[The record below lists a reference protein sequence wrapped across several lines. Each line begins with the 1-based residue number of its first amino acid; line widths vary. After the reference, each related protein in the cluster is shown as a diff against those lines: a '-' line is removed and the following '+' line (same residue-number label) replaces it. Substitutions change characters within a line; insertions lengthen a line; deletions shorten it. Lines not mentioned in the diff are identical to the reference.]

1 VANSE
6 QGRTPY
12 SLLAIR
18 QTKEDDMSAA
28 ATIDTDLEAFR
39 AEARKWL
46 EENFP
51 PSLKGKGGMMMS
63 EGGPTGG
70 ADFAK
75 WKKAMGEK
83 GWGTPTYPKQYGGGG
98 LSTAQARVL
107 NQEITRLGAFNPIGG
122 MGVMMFGPTLL
133 EYGNEEQKKKYVPGI
148 VQGTT
153 WWCQGYS
160 EPGAGSDL
168 ASLRTQ
174 CVDKGDHY
182 LVNGQKI
189 WTSGAQ
195 YADMCFCL
203 VRTDNT
209 RKHEGISFLLIDMK
223 SPGVEVRPIKLI
235 SGNSPFCETF
245 FTDVKV
251 PKENLMGP
259 LNGGWTIGK
268 RLLQFE
274 RAGLGGNIGGGGLN
288 RGGETRSLDQVAKA
302 YVGANDNGQV
312 ADADLRARVTNH
324 LMDTRAFMLTVFRAQ
339 AEAKGNQGPSATTS
353 IMKNAGS
360 RIGQERAELLVE
372 MMGHQGLG
380 WEGEGFTRDEL
391 DTVRGWLGGKA
402 TTIYGGSQEIQNNI
416 IAKRILGL
424 LDHQ

>member
-1 VANSE
+1 
-6 QGRTPY
+6 
-12 SLLAIR
+12 
-18 QTKEDDMSAA
+18 MSAA
-28 ATIDTDLEAFR
+28 AAVSDGVEAFR
-39 AEARKWL
+39 AEVREWL
-46 EENFP
+46 AKNFP
-51 PSLKGKGGMMMS
+51 PSLKGRAAMMLA
-63 EGGPTGG
+63 ENGRPTDP
-70 ADFAK
+70 DFLR

-83 GWGTPTYPKQYGGGG
+83 GWGTPSWPKQYGGGG
-98 LSTAQARVL
+98 LSRDEQRVL
-107 NQEITRLGAFNPIGG
+107 SQEMAKIGAWSPIGG

-133 EYGNEEQKKKYVPGI
+133 EYGNEEQKARHIPGI
-148 VQGTT
+148 VTGEV

-195 YADMCFCL
+195 FADWCFCL
-203 VRTDNT
+203 VRTDNSK
-209 RKHEGISFLLIDMK
+209 KHEGISFLLIDMK
-223 SPGVEVRPIKLI
+223 SPGIEVRPIKLI

-274 RAGLGGNIGGGGLN
+274 RQGLGSGTGGPM
-288 RGGETRSLDQVAKA
+288 RGGENRSLDQVAKH
-302 YVGANDNGQV
+302 YVGTDEKGRI
-312 ADADLRARVTNH
+312 ADGDLRSRVAGH
-324 LMDTRAFMLTVFRAQ
+324 MMDMRAFMLTVQRAMS
-339 AEAKGNQGPSATTS
+339 EAKGNQGPSATTS

-360 RIGQERAELLVE
+360 RIGQERSELLIE
-372 MMGHQGLG
+372 ILGTQGLG
-380 WEGEGFTRDEL
+380 WEGEGFTKDEL
-391 DTVRGWLGGKA
+391 DTVRAWLGGKA
-402 TTIYGGSQEIQNNI
+402 TTIYGGSAEIQNNI

>member
-1 VANSE
+1 MV
-6 QGRTPY
+6 G
-12 SLLAIR
+12 
-18 QTKEDDMSAA
+18 
-28 ATIDTDLEAFR
+28 
-39 AEARKWL
+39 
-46 EENFP
+46 
-51 PSLKGKGGMMMS
+51 
-63 EGGPTGG
+63 EGGSHHG
-70 ADFAK
+70 ADFAR
-75 WKKAMGEK
+75 WKKAMGDK

-98 LSTAQARVL
+98 LLAAQSHAL
-107 NQEITRLGAFNPIGG
+107 QQEMNRIGAWNPIGG

-133 EYGNEEQKKKYVPGI
+133 EYGNEEQKAKHVPGI
-148 VQGTT
+148 VKGTM

-168 ASLRTQ
+168 AALRTQ
-174 CVDKGDHY
+174 CVDKGDHF

-195 YADMCFCL
+195 YADWCFCL

-223 SPGVEVRPIKLI
+223 SSGIEVRPIRLI

-274 RAGLGGNIGGGGLN
+274 RAGLGGRVGNNGSA
-288 RGGETRSLDQVAKA
+288 RSGKARTLDQTAKD
-302 YVGANDNGQV
+302 YVGTNEKGQI
-312 ADADLRARVTNH
+312 ADADLRARITNH
-324 LMDTRAFMLTVFRAQ
+324 LMDSHAFTLTHLRAA
-339 AEAKGNQGPSATTS
+339 AEAKGNAGPSATTS

-360 RIGQERAELLVE
+360 RIGQERAELLTE
-372 MMGHQGLG
+372 IMGHQGLG
-380 WEGEGFTRDEL
+380 WEGDGFAREEL
-391 DTVRGWLGGKA
+391 DAVRGWLGGKA

>member
-1 VANSE
+1 
-6 QGRTPY
+6 
-12 SLLAIR
+12 
-18 QTKEDDMSAA
+18 MSQVVDSA
-28 ATIDTDLEAFR
+28 LENFR
-39 AEARKWL
+39 HEARQWL
-46 EENFP
+46 ERNFP
-51 PSLKGKGGMMMS
+51 PSLKGANALS
-63 EGGPTGG
+63 FFEGFGSTDP
-70 ADFAK
+70 DYLK

-83 GWGTPTYPKQYGGGG
+83 GWGVPTWPKQYGGGG
-98 LSTAQARVL
+98 LSKAEARVL
-107 NQEITRLGAFNPIGG
+107 MQEMNRIGAFNPIGG
-122 MGVMMFGPTLL
+122 MGTAMFGPTLL
-133 EYGNEEQKKKYVPGI
+133 EYGNEEQKRRHLPGI
-148 VQGTT
+148 VHGTVR
-153 WWCQGYS
+153 WCQGYS

-174 CVDKGDHY
+174 AVDKGDHF

-195 YADMCFCL
+195 YADWCFCL

-251 PKENLMGP
+251 PKENLVGP

-274 RAGLGGNIGGGGLN
+274 RQGIGGNVGGGGLN
-288 RGGETRSLDQVAKA
+288 RGGESRSLDQVAKH
-302 YVGANDNGQV
+302 YVGVDDKGRV
-312 ADADLRARVTNH
+312 ADPDLRARIANH
-324 LMDTRAFMLTVFRAQ
+324 MMDLRAFMLTIQRSM
-339 AEAKGNQGPSATTS
+339 AEAKGNSSPSFTTS

-360 RIGQERAELLVE
+360 RITQDRAELLVE
-372 MMGHQGLG
+372 LMGTQGLG
-380 WEGEGFTRDEL
+380 WEGSGFSETEL

-402 TTIYGGSQEIQNNI
+402 TTIYGGSYEIQNNI
-416 IAKRILGL
+416 ISKRVLGL

>member
-1 VANSE
+1 
-6 QGRTPY
+6 
-12 SLLAIR
+12 
-18 QTKEDDMSAA
+18 MSAA
-28 ATIDTDLEAFR
+28 ASVDSDLEAFR

-46 EENFP
+46 EANFP
-51 PSLKGKGGMMMS
+51 PSLKGANAMS
-63 EGGPTGG
+63 FMEGFGSTEP
-70 ADFAK
+70 DYLK

-83 GWGTPTYPKQYGGGG
+83 GWGVATWPAQWGGGG
-98 LSTAQARVL
+98 LSKARARVL
-107 NQEITRLGAFNPIGG
+107 TQEMNRIGAFNPIGG
-122 MGVMMFGPTLL
+122 MGVGMFGPTLL
-133 EYGNEEQKKKYVPGI
+133 EYGNDEQKKKHMPGI
-148 VQGTT
+148 VHGTVR
-153 WWCQGYS
+153 WCQGYS

-174 CVDKGDHY
+174 AVDKGDHF

-195 YADMCFCL
+195 YADWCFCL

-223 SPGVEVRPIKLI
+223 SPGVETRPIKLI

-259 LNGGWTIGK
+259 LNGGWTVGK

-274 RAGLGGNIGGGGLN
+274 RDGQGGNT
-288 RGGETRSLDQVAKA
+288 RGASFRGADTRSVDEIAKS
-302 YVGANDNGQV
+302 YVGADDTGRI
-312 ADADLRARVTNH
+312 ADADLRARVADHN
-324 LMDTRAFMLTVFRAQ
+324 MSVAAMRLTVQRMQDDARS
-339 AEAKGNQGPSATTS
+339 NQGPSAVTS
-353 IMKNAGS
+353 IMKNANV
-360 RIGQERAELLVE
+360 RVTQERAELLIE
-372 MMGHQGLG
+372 IMGHQGLG
-380 WEGEGFTRDEL
+380 WEGETFSRNEIDATRN
-391 DTVRGWLGGKA
+391 WLSGKA
-402 TTIYGGSQEIQNNI
+402 MSIYGGSNEIQNNI

>member
-1 VANSE
+1 
-6 QGRTPY
+6 
-12 SLLAIR
+12 
-18 QTKEDDMSAA
+18 MSAA
-28 ATIDTDLEAFR
+28 EKVDNDLEVFR

-51 PSLKGKGGMMMS
+51 PSLKGRAGMMMG
-63 EGGPTGG
+63 EDGPDAS
-70 ADFAK
+70 ADFAR

-83 GWGTPTYPKQYGGGG
+83 GWGTPTWPKQYGAGG
-98 LSTAQARVL
+98 LTTAQARVL
-107 NQEITRLGAFNPIGG
+107 QQELAAAGAFNPIGG

-133 EYGNEEQKKKYVPGI
+133 EYGSEEQKRRHVPGI
-148 VQGTT
+148 VKGEV

-174 CVDKGDHY
+174 CVDKGDHF

-195 YADMCFCL
+195 FADWCFCL

-209 RKHEGISFLLIDMK
+209 KKHEGISFLLIDMK

-274 RAGLGGNIGGGGLN
+274 RQGLGGGVGGGGLN
-288 RGGETRSLDQVAKA
+288 RGGETRSLDQVAKH
-302 YVGANDNGQV
+302 YVGTDENGEI
-312 ADADLRARVTNH
+312 ADRDLRLRITNH
-324 LMDTRAFMLTVFRAQ
+324 LMDARAFMLTVQRAMM
-339 AEAKGNQGPSATTS
+339 EARGNQGPSAATS
-353 IMKNAGS
+353 IMNNAGS
-360 RIGQERAELLVE
+360 KIGQERAELLVE
-372 MMGHQGLG
+372 IMGNQGLG
-380 WEGEGFTRDEL
+380 WEGEGFTKDEL

-402 TTIYGGSQEIQNNI
+402 TTIYGGSYEIQNNI

-424 LDHQ
+424 MDHQ

>member
-1 VANSE
+1 
-6 QGRTPY
+6 
-12 SLLAIR
+12 
-18 QTKEDDMSAA
+18 MSAA
-28 ATIDTDLEAFR
+28 EKIDQDLEVFR

-46 EENFP
+46 EANFP
-51 PSLKGKGGMMMS
+51 PSLKGKGGMMMGEDS
-63 EGGPTGG
+63 IASS

-75 WKKAMGEK
+75 WKKAMGDK
-83 GWGTPTYPKQYGGGG
+83 GWGTPTWPTQYGGGG
-98 LSTAQARVL
+98 LTPKQARVL
-107 NQEITRLGAFNPIGG
+107 QQEMGRIGAFSPIGG

-133 EYGNEEQKKKYVPGI
+133 EYGSEEQKARHVPGI
-148 VQGTT
+148 VKGDV

-174 CVDKGDHY
+174 CIDKGDHF

-195 YADMCFCL
+195 FADWCFCL

-209 RKHEGISFLLIDMK
+209 KKHEGISFLLIDMK
-223 SPGVEVRPIKLI
+223 SPGVEVRPIQLI

-274 RAGLGGNIGGGGLN
+274 RQGLGGGVGGGGLA
-288 RGGETRSLDQVAKA
+288 RAGEQRSLDEVAKLYA
-302 YVGANDNGQV
+302 GEENGRI
-312 ADADLRARVTNH
+312 ADADLRVRVTSH
-324 LMDTRAFMLTVFRAQ
+324 LMDARAFMLTVQRAFT
-339 AEAKGNQGPSATTS
+339 ESKGNQGPSATTS

-360 RIGQERAELLVE
+360 KIGQDRAELLVE
-372 MMGHQGLG
+372 IMGNQGLG
-380 WEGEGFTRDEL
+380 WEGEGFTQGEI

-402 TTIYGGSQEIQNNI
+402 TTIYGGSAEIQNNI
-416 IAKRILGL
+416 ISKRILGL

>member
-1 VANSE
+1 
-6 QGRTPY
+6 
-12 SLLAIR
+12 
-18 QTKEDDMSAA
+18 MSAA
-28 ATIDTDLEAFR
+28 EKIDTEMEAFR
-39 AEARKWL
+39 AQAHDWL
-46 EENFP
+46 EKNFP
-51 PSLKGKGGMMMS
+51 PSLKGKGGMMMG
-63 EGGPTGG
+63 EGGPESS

-75 WKKAMGEK
+75 WKKAMAEK
-83 GWGTPTYPKQYGGGG
+83 GWGVPTWPKEYGAGG
-98 LSTAQARVL
+98 LSQAQARVL
-107 NQEITRLGAFNPIGG
+107 QQEMNRIGAFNPIGG

-133 EYGNEEQKKKYVPGI
+133 EFGSDEQKRKHVPGI
-148 VQGTT
+148 VKGEV

-174 CVDKGDHY
+174 CIDKGDHF

-209 RKHEGISFLLIDMK
+209 KKHEGISFLLIDMK

-274 RAGLGGNIGGGGLN
+274 RAGLGGAPGGGGLN
-288 RGGETRSLDQVAKA
+288 RGGETRSLDQVAKH
-302 YVGANDNGQV
+302 YVGADDQGRL

-324 LMDTRAFMLTVFRAQ
+324 LMDMRAFMLTAQ
-339 AEAKGNQGPSATTS
+339 RSMAEAKGNASPGFTTS

-360 RIGQERAELLVE
+360 RIGQERAELLIE
-372 MMGHQGLG
+372 IMGNQGLG
-380 WEGEGFTRDEL
+380 WDGAGFTANEL
-391 DTVRGWLGGKA
+391 ETVRGWLGGKA
-402 TTIYGGSQEIQNNI
+402 TTIYGGSAEIQNNI
-416 IAKRILGL
+416 ISKRVLGL